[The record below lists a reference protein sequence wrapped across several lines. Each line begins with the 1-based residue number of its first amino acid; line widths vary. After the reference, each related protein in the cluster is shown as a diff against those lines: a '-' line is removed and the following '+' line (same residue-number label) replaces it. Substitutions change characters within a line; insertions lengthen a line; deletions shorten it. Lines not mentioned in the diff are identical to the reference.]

1 MFLKSHT
8 ELAVEFDVVRHVLV
22 ECPGPVLAAAALE
35 VQPYGERL
43 LDEVGLRTLLGTPAS
58 RPFVHVGDAI
68 ANERMASLPFQLRV
82 EENGTLL
89 RSLEGSVDAAWLGPG
104 RTHLALSA
112 QYEVPV
118 AAVGSIVDRALLHR
132 VVEAAT
138 QRFVES
144 AARHLVDL

>member
-8 ELAVEFDVVRHVLV
+8 ELAVEFDAVRHVLV
-22 ECPGPVLAAAALE
+22 ECPVPVLAAAALE

-43 LDEVGLRTLLGTPAS
+43 LEEVGLRSIIGTAG
-58 RPFVHVGDAI
+58 RPSVHVGDAI
-68 ANERMASLPFQLRV
+68 ANDRMASLPFHLRV
-82 EENGTLL
+82 EENGTVI
-89 RSLEGSVDAAWLGPG
+89 RSLEGSLDAAWLGAG

-118 AAVGSIVDRALLHR
+118 AAMGSIVDRALLHR

-144 AARHLVDL
+144 AARRLTSL